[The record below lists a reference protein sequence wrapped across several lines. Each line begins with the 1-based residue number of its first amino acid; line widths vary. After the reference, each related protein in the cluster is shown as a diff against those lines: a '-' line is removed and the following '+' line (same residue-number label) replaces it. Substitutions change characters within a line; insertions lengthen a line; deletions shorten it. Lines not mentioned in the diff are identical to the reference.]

1 LHQVPI
7 YFRYRGEDCKA
18 LLDGILIDHKNRT
31 IQPFDLKTTGKS
43 VYDFP
48 VSFLQFGYYRQCA
61 LYETA
66 LYSIGSP
73 ILSLLEQGY
82 EMLDFI
88 FIVVENKLSSSHPA
102 IIYRTNAK
110 DREYGRIGGYI
121 GKRFYKGIDQLI
133 DEYKFYREN
142 DYWDLPVDLLRSNGE
157 IQLNIFDHGNELSE
171 LDGDIVH
178 GG

>member
-1 LHQVPI
+1 
-7 YFRYRGEDCKA
+7 
-18 LLDGILIDHKNRT
+18 
-31 IQPFDLKTTGKS
+31 
-43 VYDFP
+43 
-48 VSFLQFGYYRQCA
+48 
-61 LYETA
+61 
-66 LYSIGSP
+66 
-73 ILSLLEQGY
+73 
-82 EMLDFI
+82 MLDFI